1 MNKAESNAMAGD
13 LSMEQQFELQVIQ
26 NQVENMS
33 LEHAQIYVVE
43 VTRQMMVKDNLIK
56 QWLKKV

>member
-1 MNKAESNAMAGD
+1 MAGD

-56 QWLKKV
+56 QWLKKD

>member
-56 QWLKKV
+56 QWLKKD